1 MKTVILKLFNELCM
15 TVYWINISTDW
26 STRDV
31 SLKDLSL
38 TLIYCYNSLLSFHLS
53 HNKEKEQSISH
64 EIFKSIRSMFYYI
77 KLFKSVKYNRMLP
90 VCHTYCTQTYV
101 LAAKKSQCTGMKKKQ
116 IISDV
121 RAMQIK
127 KTEKACKE
135 ILKIYICHEQQ

>member
-1 MKTVILKLFNELCM
+1 M
-15 TVYWINISTDW
+15 
-26 STRDV
+26 
-31 SLKDLSL
+31 
-38 TLIYCYNSLLSFHLS
+38 LIYCYNSLLSLHLS
-53 HNKEKEQSISH
+53 HNTEKEHSISH
-64 EIFKSIRSMFYYI
+64 ETFKSIRSMFYYI
-77 KLFKSVKYNRMLP
+77 KLLRSVKYNRMLP

>member
-1 MKTVILKLFNELCM
+1 
-15 TVYWINISTDW
+15 
-26 STRDV
+26 
-31 SLKDLSL
+31 
-38 TLIYCYNSLLSFHLS
+38 
-53 HNKEKEQSISH
+53 
-64 EIFKSIRSMFYYI
+64 
-77 KLFKSVKYNRMLP
+77 

-135 ILKIYICHEQQ
+135 ILKIYICHEHKKNSFLNHIHNMFTNLSSVTHSKVQPYIHIKIS

>member
-1 MKTVILKLFNELCM
+1 
-15 TVYWINISTDW
+15 
-26 STRDV
+26 
-31 SLKDLSL
+31 
-38 TLIYCYNSLLSFHLS
+38 
-53 HNKEKEQSISH
+53 
-64 EIFKSIRSMFYYI
+64 
-77 KLFKSVKYNRMLP
+77 

-135 ILKIYICHEQQ
+135 ILKIYICH

>member
-1 MKTVILKLFNELCM
+1 MF
-15 TVYWINISTDW
+15 IS
-26 STRDV
+26 
-31 SLKDLSL
+31 
-38 TLIYCYNSLLSFHLS
+38 CYNSLLSFCLS
-53 HNKEKEQSISH
+53 HNTEVEQSISH
-64 EIFKSIRSMFYYI
+64 KTFKSIRSMFYYI
-77 KLFKSVKYNRMLP
+77 KLLKNVKYNRMLP

-135 ILKIYICHEQQ
+135 ILKIYIRHEHQELSFQPHMQHV